1 MKVFNKSKIK
11 AIFFD
16 LDDTLYDRSQYELE
30 AYTYIDQNLYN
41 KYKVNKNK
49 IYKSLIKVKN
59 IYEYNYRNLFADT
72 SNLISIPEKKKI
84 FVKDCLKY
92 YRKFKPNRLKL
103 YPGTI
108 NVLNKLKK
116 NNFFLGIITNG
127 NVNKQRIK
135 IKTLRLKNYFQHII
149 YTRKFGKKNEKPSS
163 YSFKYALKK
172 LNIKSDQMIY
182 IGDNPKID
190 YTASVRANINFLRI
204 KKGEYKNVKY
214 YENKINFIKN
224 LKDLLKF
231 I

>member
-1 MKVFNKSKIK
+1 MIRIYIINIK
-11 AIFFD
+11 LIK
-16 LDDTLYDRSQYELE
+16 T
-30 AYTYIDQNLYN
+30 
-41 KYKVNKNK
+41 K

-72 SNLISIPEKKKI
+72 SNLISIPEKKI

-116 NNFFLGIITNG
+116 NNFLGIITNG

-149 YTRKFGKKNEKPSS
+149 YTRKFGKKK
-163 YSFKYALKK
+163 
-172 LNIKSDQMIY
+172 
-182 IGDNPKID
+182 
-190 YTASVRANINFLRI
+190 
-204 KKGEYKNVKY
+204 
-214 YENKINFIKN
+214 
-224 LKDLLKF
+224 
-231 I
+231 

>member
-1 MKVFNKSKIK
+1 M
-11 AIFFD
+11 
-16 LDDTLYDRSQYELE
+16 
-30 AYTYIDQNLYN
+30 
-41 KYKVNKNK
+41 
-49 IYKSLIKVKN
+49 
-59 IYEYNYRNLFADT
+59 
-72 SNLISIPEKKKI
+72 
-84 FVKDCLKY
+84 
-92 YRKFKPNRLKL
+92 

-204 KKGEYKNVKY
+204 KTGEYKNVKY
-214 YENKINFIKN
+214 YENKLI
-224 LKDLLKF
+224 LLK